1 MIRIILYRLEASSEW
16 TEGVLH
22 TFSGTN
28 AVVENKASGE
38 MNLVPVKAENLKF
51 KVLTE
56 AWVQMQIDAQRQAQ
70 SQSVVASPGGNRF
83 MR

>member
-1 MIRIILYRLEASSEW
+1 MIRTILYRIDPTGEW

-28 AVVENKASGE
+28 AVVENKVTGE
-38 MNLVPVKAENLKF
+38 LNLVPVKADNLKF

-56 AWVQMQIDAQRQAQ
+56 AWVQMQIETQRQAQ
-70 SQSVVASPGGNRF
+70 SQSVVAAPNFR
-83 MR
+83 R

>member
-1 MIRIILYRLEASSEW
+1 MIRIILFRIETTGEW

-28 AVVENKASGE
+28 AIVETKATGE
-38 MNLVPVKAENLKF
+38 LNLVPVKADNLKF

-56 AWVQMQIDAQRQAQ
+56 AWVKAQVEAQRQAQ
-70 SQSVVASPGGNRF
+70 TQAVTAPPLIR
-83 MR
+83 R